1 MDLVI
6 LFTLVFFLL
15 TLVSLAFIFRKAG
28 QSPFLAFVPVY
39 NIIIWLR
46 IVKKPLWWLIFTI
59 MPYINVFMVMLL
71 IVETLKAFNKHSI
84 GAQVLSIMFPFF
96 YLPYLAFNKNLTYIH
111 PDQQEKRKKTF
122 SREWVEAIVFAVI
135 AATVIRMF
143 FIEAYT
149 IPTSSMEK
157 SLLVGDFLFVDKMT
171 YGSRTPMTPFSFPFV
186 HHTLPLTKESK
197 SYISWIQLPYYRYP
211 AFSKIENNDVVVF
224 NFPAGDTVMLKNQA
238 KTYYGMVIEQAVGM
252 AQEAGKDLKDYPIYM
267 NLARSAV
274 LQWSDITVRP
284 VDKRENYI
292 KRCVAIPGDVI
303 EIKERQLF
311 INGKEVENPEQ
322 MEYNYKFTLKPGSI
336 ISRKKLMNLGLNLE
350 DIENSKQTAA
360 YYGYSSDVMILP
372 MTFDMLRD
380 FNNQFGTLLD
390 TVPEVMNETAWHPSI
405 FPHSPAFPWNRDNFG
420 PLEVPMKGQTV
431 KIDTTNYVLYSRII
445 SIYEGNTLE
454 VKNGKVFINGTVADT
469 YTFKMDYYF
478 MMGDNRHN
486 SADSRYWG
494 FVPEDHIV
502 GKAAFVWLSLDK
514 DRSVSNGKIRWRKML
529 RLVH

>member
-1 MDLVI
+1 
-6 LFTLVFFLL
+6 
-15 TLVSLAFIFRKAG
+15 
-28 QSPFLAFVPVY
+28 
-39 NIIIWLR
+39 
-46 IVKKPLWWLIFTI
+46 

-84 GAQVLSIMFPFF
+84 GAQILSIMFPFF
-96 YLPYLAFNKNLTYIH
+96 YLPYLAFNKKLVYIH
-111 PDQQEKRKKTF
+111 PDQQEKRKKSF

-171 YGSRTPMTPFSFPFV
+171 YGSRPPMTPFSFPFV
-186 HHTLPLTKESK
+186 HHTMPLTKESK

-211 AFSKIENNDVVVF
+211 AFNKIKNNDVVVF

-252 AQEAGKDLKDYPIYM
+252 ALESGKQMQDYPQYM
-267 NLARSAV
+267 DMARRAV
-274 LQWSDITVRP
+274 LQWSEITVRP

-292 KRCVAIPGDVI
+292 KRCIAIPGDVI
-303 EIKERQLF
+303 EIKGRQLY
-311 INGKEVENPEQ
+311 INGQAAENPGDMQ
-322 MEYNYKFTLKPGSI
+322 YNYKFTFKPGTLAP
-336 ISRKKLMNLGLNLE
+336 RKKLNEMGISLD
-350 DIENSKQTAA
+350 DIKA
-360 YYGYSSDVMILP
+360 SSDYVRYSNMPSNVMVLP
-372 MTFDMLRD
+372 MTFEMLRE
-380 FNNQFGTLLD
+380 FNAKFGTMLD
-390 TVPEVMNETAWHPSI
+390 TVPEVLNDTAWDPTI
-405 FPHSPAFPWNRDNFG
+405 FPHSPAFPWNRDYFG
-420 PLEVPMKGQTV
+420 PLQVPAKGQTV

-454 VKNGKVFINGTVADT
+454 VKGGKIFINGKVSNS

-486 SADSRYWG
+486 SADGRYWG

-514 DRSVSNGKIRWRKML
+514 DHSLTTGKIRWRKML

>member
-6 LFTLVFFLL
+6 LFTLLFFIA
-15 TLVSLAFIFRKAG
+15 TIIGLAIIFRKAG
-28 QSPFLAFVPVY
+28 QSPFLALIPVY
-39 NIIIWLR
+39 NVIVWLR
-46 IVKKPLWWLIFTI
+46 IVKKPMWWLIFTL

-84 GAQVLSIMFPFF
+84 GAQIASIMFPFV
-96 YLPYLAFNKNLTYIH
+96 YLPYLAFNKNLVYIH
-111 PDQQEKRKKTF
+111 PDQQEKRKKSF

-171 YGSRTPMTPFSFPFV
+171 YGSRIPMTPFSFPFV
-186 HHTLPLTKESK
+186 HHTMPLTKDSK
-197 SYISWIQLPYYRYP
+197 SYIDWIRLPYYRYP
-211 AFSKIENNDVVVF
+211 EFRKIKNNDVVVF

-252 AQEAGKDLKDYPIYM
+252 ALENGSPMNDYPRYLE
-267 NLARSAV
+267 LARHAV
-274 LQWSDITVRP
+274 LQWSEITVRP

-292 KRCVAIPGDVI
+292 KRCVAIPGDII
-303 EIKERQLF
+303 EIKGRQLF
-311 INGKEVENPEQ
+311 INGQQAENPANMQ
-322 MEYNYKFTLKPGSI
+322 YNYKFTFKPGTLAP
-336 ISRKKLMNLGLNLE
+336 RKKLMEMGVSAD
-350 DIENSKQTAA
+350 DIKS
-360 YYGYSSDVMILP
+360 SSDYVRYSNLPSNVMVLP
-372 MTFDMLRD
+372 MTFEMLRE
-380 FNNQFGTLLD
+380 FNAKFGTMLD
-390 TVPEVMNETAWHPSI
+390 TVPEVLNDTAWDPTI
-405 FPHSPAFPWNRDNFG
+405 FPHSPAFAWNRDHFG
-420 PLEVPMKGQTV
+420 PLQVPTKGQTV
-431 KIDTTNYVLYSRII
+431 KLDTTNIVLYTRII
-445 SIYEGNTLE
+445 SIYEGNKLE
-454 VKNGKVFINGTVADT
+454 IKAGKIFINGKQSDS

-486 SADSRYWG
+486 SADGRYWG

-514 DRSVSNGKIRWRKML
+514 DYTFTTGKIRWRKML